1 WAAQLVSKSVKK
13 FRNDW
18 MKLPRARSE
27 AGKTRRSVWREF
39 SENMTEH
46 LIWESG
52 RALRC
57 GEFRQAMRNLMILP
71 RFHPLTVMRIVR
83 HRLLR
88 VPRGGSSGSLST
100 FGIQV

>member
-1 WAAQLVSKSVKK
+1 
-13 FRNDW
+13 
-18 MKLPRARSE
+18 
-27 AGKTRRSVWREF
+27 
-39 SENMTEH
+39 MTEH

-57 GEFRQAMRNLMILP
+57 GELRQAVANLMILP
-71 RFHPLTVMRIVR
+71 RFHPLTVMRIAR

-88 VPRGGSSGSLST
+88 LPRGGSSGSLST